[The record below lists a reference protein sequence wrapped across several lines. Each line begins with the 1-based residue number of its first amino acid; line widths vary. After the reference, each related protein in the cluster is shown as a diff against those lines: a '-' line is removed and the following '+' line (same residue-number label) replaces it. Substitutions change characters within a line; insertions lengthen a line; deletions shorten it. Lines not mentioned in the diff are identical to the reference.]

1 MLSFDLKHIYHCYY
15 YTPANISST
24 TQLIMAPGPQ
34 INKDKPSFKQ
44 QNLPAWQ
51 PVLTAGTVLPTF
63 FLIGVAF
70 VPIGIG
76 LLMSSTTVQEII
88 LDYTDC
94 KSSEYSDKTCASL
107 WPYPAN
113 FSCRCVLNFELK
125 QDFRREIYVYYGL
138 SNFYQ
143 NHRRYV
149 KSRDDNQLLGY
160 PKTVGSE
167 CYPFDYAIDPEDN
180 QLKPIAPCGA
190 IANSKFNDTFDIMP
204 FYDSRK
210 VSLSKLGI
218 AWSSDKRI
226 RFQNPRGAGNLKQA
240 FEGTVKPPNWKRPVY
255 ELSKDQDNN
264 GFQNEDLIVWM
275 RTAALPTF
283 RKLYG
288 IVVTDAFEK
297 DIDHLPKGK
306 YNVTIEYNYP
316 VTMFNGR
323 KRFIM
328 SNTSWLGGKN
338 NFLGIA
344 YIVVGCICFIISAFF
359 LFIHKK
365 FGRLPSEI
373 VQINQSTPYLTT

>member
-1 MLSFDLKHIYHCYY
+1 M
-15 YTPANISST
+15 ANRV
-24 TQLIMAPGPQ
+24 LV
-34 INKDKPSFKQ
+34 NKDKPSFKQ

-51 PVLTAGTVLPTF
+51 PILTAGTVLPTF

-94 KSSEYSDKTCASL
+94 TSINATTKTCASIL
-107 WPYPAN
+107 PNPCKCQLDFN
-113 FSCRCVLNFELK
+113 LDE
-125 QDFRREIYVYYGL
+125 DFRREIYVYYGL

-149 KSRDDNQLLGY
+149 KSRDDVQLLGN
-160 PKTVGSE
+160 PKQISSE
-167 CYPFDYAIDPEDN
+167 CKPFDMAIDPADN
-180 QLKPIAPCGA
+180 ILKPIAPCGA
-190 IANSKFNDTFDIMP
+190 IANSKFNDTFEIRLQNFEDTGKGKNI
-204 FYDSRK
+204 
-210 VSLSKLGI
+210 SLSKLGI

-226 RFQNPRGAGNLKQA
+226 RFQNPHGASDLKAA
-240 FEGTVKPPNWKRPVY
+240 FEGTVKPPNWRRPVY
-255 ELSKDQDNN
+255 NLSSDPDNN

-288 IVVTDAFEK
+288 IVVTDALQQ

-306 YNVTIEYNYP
+306 YSVLIDYNYP
-316 VTMFNGR
+316 VTSFNGR

-344 YIVVGCICFIISAFF
+344 YTVVGCICFIISAFF

-373 VQINQSTPYLTT
+373 IQINQTTPYLATQ

>member
-1 MLSFDLKHIYHCYY
+1 M
-15 YTPANISST
+15 ANRVLVNRD
-24 TQLIMAPGPQ
+24 Q
-34 INKDKPSFKQ
+34 PSFKQ

-51 PVLTAGTVLPTF
+51 PILTAGTVLPTF

-76 LLMSSTTVQEII
+76 LLMSSMTVQEIA

-94 KSSEYSDKTCASL
+94 KSIELPDRTCASIIQNSYNL
-107 WPYPAN
+107 
-113 FSCRCVLNFELK
+113 SKTCQCKIDFELHE
-125 QDFRREIYVYYGL
+125 DFRKEIYVYYGL

-149 KSRDDNQLLGY
+149 KSRDDNQLLGF

-167 CYPFDYAIDPEDN
+167 CYPFDFALDKDKEM
-180 QLKPIAPCGA
+180 KPIAPCGA
-190 IANSKFNDTFDIMP
+190 IANSKFNDTFNIK
-204 FYDSRK
+204 YENK
-210 VSLSKLGI
+210 GKNISLNKMGI
-218 AWSSDKRI
+218 AWSSDKSI
-226 RFQNPRGAGNLKQA
+226 RFRNPYVNQGSDLREAFAG
-240 FEGTVKPPNWKRPVY
+240 TIKPPNWPKPVY
-255 ELSKDQDNN
+255 NLSTNPDNN

-288 IVVTDAFEK
+288 IVVTDALQS
-297 DIDHLPKGK
+297 DIDHLPSGS
-306 YNVTIEYNYP
+306 YSVSIDYNYP
-316 VTMFNGR
+316 VTVFNGR

-344 YIVVGCICFIISAFF
+344 YIIVGCICFVISAFF

-365 FGRLPSEI
+365 YGRLPSEI
-373 VQINQSTPYLTT
+373 TQINQTTPYLAT

>member
-1 MLSFDLKHIYHCYY
+1 
-15 YTPANISST
+15 
-24 TQLIMAPGPQ
+24 MASRNLV
-34 INKDKPSFKQ
+34 NKDKPSFKQ

-51 PVLTAGTVLPTF
+51 PLLTAGTVLPTF

-94 KSSEYSDKTCASL
+94 KSANPNDHDKTCASIWNPL
-107 WPYPAN
+107 SN
-113 FSCRCVLNFELK
+113 ITCKCNLEFELE
-125 QDFRREIYVYYGL
+125 QDFRKEIYVYYGL

-167 CYPFDYAIDPEDN
+167 CYPFDYAVDPNDK

-190 IANSKFNDTFDIMP
+190 IANSKFNDTFEIK
-204 FYDSRK
+204 FNK
-210 VSLSKLGI
+210 TKNISLSKLGI

-226 RFQNPRGAGNLKQA
+226 RFQNPRGTNNLTQA
-240 FEGTVKPPNWKRPVY
+240 FEGTVKPPNWRYPVY
-255 ELSKDQDNN
+255 RLSTDPDNN

-288 IVVTDAFEK
+288 IVVTDAFQH
-297 DIDHLPKGK
+297 DIDYLPRGQ
-306 YNVTIEYNYP
+306 YSVLIDYNYP

-344 YIVVGCICFIISAFF
+344 YIVVGCICFIISGFF
-359 LFIHKK
+359 LFIHKR

-373 VQINQSTPYLTT
+373 IQINQTTAYLASN

>member
-1 MLSFDLKHIYHCYY
+1 M
-15 YTPANISST
+15 ANRV
-24 TQLIMAPGPQ
+24 LV
-34 INKDKPSFKQ
+34 NKDKPSFKQ

-51 PVLTAGTVLPTF
+51 PILTAGTVLPTF

-76 LLMSSTTVQEII
+76 LLMSSTTVQEISV
-88 LDYTDC
+88 DYTDC
-94 KSSEYSDKTCASL
+94 KSIDKNQDKPCASVL
-107 WPYPAN
+107 PEPCK
-113 FSCRCVLNFELK
+113 CRIDFELEE
-125 QDFRREIYVYYGL
+125 DFRREIYVYYGL

-149 KSRDDNQLLGY
+149 KSRDDSQLLGN
-160 PKTVGSE
+160 PKSVNSE
-167 CYPFDYAIDPEDN
+167 CYPFDYAIDNNDMK
-180 QLKPIAPCGA
+180 LKPIAPCGA
-190 IANSKFNDTFDIMP
+190 IANSKFNDTFEVTFSNRTRQI
-204 FYDSRK
+204 
-210 VSLSKLGI
+210 SLSKLGI

-226 RFQNPRGAGNLKQA
+226 RFQNPHGTNNLTLA
-240 FEGTVKPPNWKRPVY
+240 FEGTVKPPNWREPVY
-255 ELSKDQDNN
+255 KLASDPENN

-288 IVVTDAFEK
+288 IVVTDTLQQ
-297 DIDHLPKGK
+297 DIDHLPRGQ
-306 YNVTIEYNYP
+306 YSLLINYNYP

-344 YIVVGCICFIISAFF
+344 YIVVGAICFIISAFF

-365 FGRLPSEI
+365 FGRLPFEI
-373 VQINQSTPYLTT
+373 TQINQTTPYLSSS

>member
-1 MLSFDLKHIYHCYY
+1 MFSQNQD
-15 YTPANISST
+15 N
-24 TQLIMAPGPQ
+24 MATRNLV
-34 INKDKPSFKQ
+34 NKDKPSFKQ

-51 PVLTAGTVLPTF
+51 PILTAGTVLPTF

-76 LLMSSTTVQEII
+76 LLMSSTTVQEIT

-94 KSSEYSDKTCASL
+94 LSLEQPGKTCASIVPL
-107 WPYPAN
+107 PHN
-113 FSCRCVLNFELK
+113 QTCKCKIEFQLEE
-125 QDFRREIYVYYGL
+125 DFRREIYVYYGL

-149 KSRDDNQLLGY
+149 KSRDDVQLLGN
-160 PKTVGSE
+160 PKSISSE
-167 CYPFDYAIDPEDN
+167 CYPFDYAIDPIDKE
-180 QLKPIAPCGA
+180 LKPIAPCGA
-190 IANSKFNDTFDIMP
+190 IANSKFNDTFDLK
-204 FYDSRK
+204 FENRSRNL
-210 VSLSKLGI
+210 SLSKLGI

-226 RFQNPRGAGNLKQA
+226 RFQNPQGNLAQA
-240 FEGTVKPPNWKRPVY
+240 FKGTVKPPNWKKAVY
-255 ELSKDQDNN
+255 ELASDPENN

-288 IVVTDAFEK
+288 IVVTDTLQQ
-297 DIDHLPKGK
+297 DIDYLPSGR
-306 YNVTIEYNYP
+306 YTVQIDYNYP

-344 YIVVGCICFIISAFF
+344 YIVVGAICFIISAFF

-373 VQINQSTPYLTT
+373 TQINQTTPYLAT